1 MREWLSLKLYTLI
14 WHFITST
21 FLTVCWH
28 IESISLKRK
37 TDPIQMG
44 SFQMRLSVWPTPITW
59 LWQSH
64 FSHSPLLIGDEIQQ
78 VVSATTYGL
87 NAQSCVPVIYTTNI
101 CDCVSKKMWNFKSG
115 KWGNKDSFYS
125 SQVLS
130 VIFKKMYRFY
140 TFKSK
145 SFFVFCCWQVVPT
158 HMTYSH
164 LVISK

>member
-1 MREWLSLKLYTLI
+1 MTVFEAVYTHLAL
-14 WHFITST
+14 HYKHLFDCL
-21 FLTVCWH
+21 LTH
-28 IESISLKRK
+28 RINQPEKKNRSHS
-37 TDPIQMG
+37 DGQF
-44 SFQMRLSVWPTPITW
+44 SNALSVWPTPITW

-130 VIFKKMYRFY
+130 VILKKMYRFY